1 MTMMNIWL
9 RMIDDLSM
17 DAKFYDFAE
26 RDRQTEQWTDGATDG
41 QRHRLIGMRW
51 THPKMQAKSA
61 VLKPFYCRGTLC
73 YGKIFMLSTQVR
85 GAVKDKGVVIRKWNP
100 PAI

>member
-1 MTMMNIWL
+1 MISLWTQNFMILLNMT
-9 RMIDDLSM
+9 
-17 DAKFYDFAE
+17 
-26 RDRQTEQWTDGATDG
+26 DRRSDGRTEQWTDGATDG
-41 QRHRLIGMRW
+41 QRHWLIEMRW

-100 PAI
+100 PAV